1 MQMCQKVHAEYW
13 CSDMHEYKN
22 EERTRVKYFMQYFI
36 AEVNEI
42 TCSSAQQKDVHI
54 L

>member
-1 MQMCQKVHAEYW
+1 MQICQRIHAEYQ
-13 CSDMHEYKN
+13 CSDMHKYKN
-22 EERTRVKYFMQYFI
+22 EKRTKVKHFIQYSI